1 MTQPHPAPV
10 PSPGGEGWPKAG
22 EGCAAED
29 ERMMGPPRAPE
40 QPESAASRES
50 DGMRADR
57 DTPRRTP
64 DGTSRGGGGGT
75 RPYHSMDRPRLPL
88 AAPVGVL
95 ALQGDFARHA
105 EALARAG
112 LESREIRRVDELAS
126 VSGLVLPGGES
137 TTYLKFFEREPGWGE
152 ALRKF
157 AGSGKPML
165 ATCAGLILI
174 SARVD
179 NPPQAS
185 LALLDVDVVR
195 NAYGR
200 QVDSFVG
207 KATDTEGTSMEA
219 VFIRAP
225 KIARVG
231 PSVEVLA
238 REANDPVLVRSGNVF
253 GATFHPELS
262 EEPAVHRRIFGA
274 VGSGVDAAVP
284 APAGRA
290 DSGVGSR

>member
-1 MTQPHPAPV
+1 M
-10 PSPGGEGWPKAG
+10 
-22 EGCAAED
+22 ED
-29 ERMMGPPRAPE
+29 GRP
-40 QPESAASRES
+40 
-50 DGMRADR
+50 
-57 DTPRRTP
+57 TP
-64 DGTSRGGGGGT
+64 D
-75 RPYHSMDRPRLPL
+75 
-88 AAPVGVL
+88 PVGVL

-112 LESREIRRVDELAS
+112 LESREIRRTEELAS

-152 ALRKF
+152 ALRQF
-157 AGSGKPML
+157 AESGKPVL

-174 SARVD
+174 AARVD

-185 LALLDVDVVR
+185 LKLLDVDVVR

-207 KATDTEGTSMEA
+207 TATDEDGSTMEA

-238 REANDPVLVRSGNVF
+238 REASDPVLVRSGNVF

-262 EEPAVHRRIFGA
+262 DDPAVHRRVFGRDGGIA
-274 VGSGVDAAVP
+274 DAAAP
-284 APAGRA
+284 APGGRA
-290 DSGVGSR
+290 ESGTASR

>member
-1 MTQPHPAPV
+1 MVKPHPLA
-10 PSPGGEGWPKAG
+10 PSPDGEGVP
-22 EGCAAED
+22 ED
-29 ERMMGPPRAPE
+29 G
-40 QPESAASRES
+40 
-50 DGMRADR
+50 
-57 DTPRRTP
+57 
-64 DGTSRGGGGGT
+64 
-75 RPYHSMDRPRLPL
+75 RPIVL
-88 AAPVGVL
+88 PVGVL

-105 EALARAG
+105 EALSRAG
-112 LESREIRRVDELAS
+112 LESREVRRTGELRS

-137 TTYLKFFEREPGWGE
+137 TTYLKFFEREPGWGG
-152 ALRKF
+152 ALRQF
-157 AGSGKPML
+157 AESGKPVL

-174 SARVD
+174 AARVD

-207 KATDTEGTSMEA
+207 EATGADGSSMEA

-231 PSVEVLA
+231 ASVEVLA
-238 REANDPVLVRSGNVF
+238 RESSDPVLVRSGNVF

-262 EEPAVHRRIFGA
+262 EEPAVHRRVFGGGRSA
-274 VGSGVDAAVP
+274 DAAAP
-284 APAGRA
+284 APAARA
-290 DSGVGSR
+290 DSGVASR